1 MKRIIPILFAALFGA
16 ACYSD
21 NASPM
26 RHGAHNKPSS
36 VVKGKTTTDA
46 PPATGTAP
54 TGTGA
59 NDLAAADTTTYA
71 QSGAQPGGAQT
82 SPSK

>member
-1 MKRIIPILFAALFGA
+1 MKRMLAILFAALFGA

-46 PPATGTAP
+46 PPATATAP
-54 TGTGA
+54 TSTGA
-59 NDLAAADTTTYA
+59 NDLAAGQTTTYG
-71 QSGAQPGGAQT
+71 QSGGQPGGAQT
-82 SPSK
+82 SPAK